1 MPMTHF
7 TTAAAGGLQAATTTS
22 PKQPSNVSP
31 RWLLPAGAL
40 ILATVVLA
48 VGYAA
53 HGSSTSNT
61 TSVPAPAI
69 DADDEHTTR
78 SINSEPTPRLR
89 TTTPKPDAASADVAG
104 GSGRQLHAAASAGD
118 VFRLRA
124 LLDGGA
130 DPNALNKHGF
140 APLHLAAASKG
151 AAAEAAIETLVRG
164 GAAVNARDASTD
176 IDGGR
181 TALHHALMH
190 GRGSHVAL
198 LCSLG
203 ADASIANGRGYTPLH
218 HAAERAEASVVAALL
233 RCGAS
238 LEARGKNG
246 YSALHL
252 AAFNGRE
259 EMGAALL
266 EAGADPHAQGT
277 EGFTPLHA
285 AVFGNRSSFVR
296 QLLNRVEVDLPS
308 KEGYTP
314 LHVAVYNQ
322 HLAIAQD
329 LLDAGASPHAAF
341 VIASDCL

>member
-1 MPMTHF
+1 MVSPSPFLAMAWPQPP
-7 TTAAAGGLQAATTTS
+7 AAAGGLQAGF

-40 ILATVVLA
+40 TLATVVLA
-48 VGYAA
+48 VGFAA

-78 SINSEPTPRLR
+78 RIISKPTTRLR
-89 TTTPKPDAASADVAG
+89 TTAPKPGTASADVAG
-104 GSGRQLHAAASAGD
+104 GYGRQLHAAASAGD
-118 VFRLRA
+118 VLRLRA

-130 DPNALNKHGF
+130 DPNALNIHGF

-203 ADASIANGRGYTPLH
+203 ADAIGCRDRE
-218 HAAERAEASVVAALL
+218 ERAEASV
-233 RCGAS
+233 
-238 LEARGKNG
+238 
-246 YSALHL
+246 
-252 AAFNGRE
+252 
-259 EMGAALL
+259 
-266 EAGADPHAQGT
+266 
-277 EGFTPLHA
+277 
-285 AVFGNRSSFVR
+285 
-296 QLLNRVEVDLPS
+296 LPD
-308 KEGYTP
+308 EFFR
-314 LHVAVYNQ
+314 
-322 HLAIAQD
+322 
-329 LLDAGASPHAAF
+329 ASPSSTPTIHRPHTHTCIVRRIKPRGVCA
-341 VIASDCL
+341 